1 MSYLHWLLGISAG
14 FVLLERWFPWRK
26 GQSAVREGWLR
37 DLGFLTLSGHFF
49 SLLTAGITG
58 AVAAAAARTLGY
70 PGMQEMPLT
79 FHGQVLWPGTRHPG
93 TPVAGP
99 EASLQ

>member
-26 GQSAVREGWLR
+26 S
-37 DLGFLTLSGHFF
+37 
-49 SLLTAGITG
+49 
-58 AVAAAAARTLGY
+58 
-70 PGMQEMPLT
+70 
-79 FHGQVLWPGTRHPG
+79 HPG